1 MNLEIPKPNQIRSG
15 TKSLRYLGPKICN
28 FGIPYKIF
36 RKSEQIGMDKFAH
49 ERYAKSGI
57 MHFLRLFATLKLR
70 TNHYFHNS
78 LRSWLLTNVGYILH
92 LSFVSS
98 VLVLLMQKQSV
109 CVPSRWFLHRLWG
122 IEGVGLSGMFAQNWL
137 INPNL
142 LLTFILFGF
151 YIICT
156 IKD

>member
-1 MNLEIPKPNQIRSG
+1 MNLKIPKPNQIRSG
-15 TKSLRYLGPKICN
+15 TKSLRYLGPKIWN

-49 ERYAKSGI
+49 GI

-109 CVPSRWFLHRLWG
+109 CVPSGWFLHRLWG
-122 IEGVGLSGMFAQNWL
+122 IESVGLSGMFA
-137 INPNL
+137 
-142 LLTFILFGF
+142 
-151 YIICT
+151 
-156 IKD
+156 

>member
-49 ERYAKSGI
+49 GRYAKSGI

-70 TNHYFHNS
+70 TNHYFHSS
-78 LRSWLLTNVGYILH
+78 LRSWLLTSVGYILH
-92 LSFVSS
+92 LSFCIGIAYAETICLCAIWLVFTS
-98 VLVLLMQKQSV
+98 VVGYWRCGVEWDVCSKLVNKPQSITYV
-109 CVPSRWFLHRLWG
+109 YTFWFLHYLY
-122 IEGVGLSGMFAQNWL
+122 N
-137 INPNL
+137 
-142 LLTFILFGF
+142 
-151 YIICT
+151 
-156 IKD
+156 